1 MCFDWLKPV
10 NHNSVLTYFESGA
23 CFRQLLVLPDFDLC
37 YHNPHLGKDGQRFL
51 RLMPVFFLLSN
62 VTIMSLATSG
72 KGNLKLIGLINVESL
87 TKSRKSMYKW
97 V

>member
-10 NHNSVLTYFESGA
+10 NHNSVLTYFESSA

-51 RLMPVFFLLSN
+51 RLMPVFFSFVKCN
-62 VTIMSLATSG
+62 NHEFG
-72 KGNLKLIGLINVESL
+72 YKRKGEFKVDWA
-87 TKSRKSMYKW
+87 Y
-97 V
+97 